1 MSELIEMLT
10 TKKNKAEELYKSL
23 GELLEGKYKELEDE
37 KRKYLPKF
45 GEKLDEKGIN
55 EYLERL
61 TKAVKNPIRSRRK
74 RSLIELG
81 VIGIENVKDEI
92 FDDDSIEE
100 TIQILKELRSY
111 ERLFKILS
119 REVSSAIVQ
128 EDISNIN
135 SWLVDIRN
143 NIENLKKVEEVKSRS
158 VKEYCLRN
166 YIKKELDVYG
176 IYEIKEKVIKI
187 EDTLNLHIKQE
198 EISLINEIDTFI
210 GDIKEFGEEFKGQC
224 KDLNDARGK
233 VKSFK
238 NGLEEEFKQIKKEID
253 FWHQLFP
260 DAYVPEIKNISSL
273 RDKLG
278 ELKEKCKRRYN
289 SFTLLEQIY
298 KQNLEEEIENPREF
312 ASKIE
317 NVISYFPNLEI
328 KNEEDFNTIEK
339 VYNSIEWLK
348 EIKYQNIEELCKELT
363 FENIEEFFRKVNQ
376 IKEDYKRLKE
386 DLKAYERILGVGEEQ
401 SDAYPL
407 LKQKIDEYRDKLR
420 GDIGEGFESLL
431 SFLKGKT
438 ENIKVDKQ
446 TLKNFIKTVRPILKE
461 ALKI

>member
-1 MSELIEMLT
+1 VF
-10 TKKNKAEELYKSL
+10 
-23 GELLEGKYKELEDE
+23 D
-37 KRKYLPKF
+37 F
-45 GEKLDEKGIN
+45 G
-55 EYLERL
+55 
-61 TKAVKNPIRSRRK
+61 
-74 RSLIELG
+74 
-81 VIGIENVKDEI
+81 
-92 FDDDSIEE
+92 
-100 TIQILKELRSY
+100 
-111 ERLFKILS
+111 
-119 REVSSAIVQ
+119 
-128 EDISNIN
+128 
-135 SWLVDIRN
+135 W
-143 NIENLKKVEEVKSRS
+143 NLHE
-158 VKEYCLRN
+158 
-166 YIKKELDVYG
+166 IKK
-176 IYEIKEKVIKI
+176 KAIKI

-198 EISLINEIDTFI
+198 EISLIDEIDTFI

-238 NGLEEEFKQIKKEID
+238 NGLEEKLKQIKKEID

-273 RDKLG
+273 RDTLG

-289 SFTLLEQIY
+289 SFTLLERIY

-328 KNEEDFNTIEK
+328 KNKEDFNTIEK

-348 EIKYQNIEELCKELT
+348 EIKYQNIEKLCKELT
-363 FENIEEFFRKVNQ
+363 FENIEEFFRKINQ

-386 DLKAYERILGVGEEQ
+386 DLKAYELILGVGEEQ
-401 SDAYPL
+401 SDAYLL
-407 LKQKIDEYRDKLR
+407 LKRKIDEYRDKLR

-438 ENIKVDKQ
+438 ENIKVDEQ
-446 TLKNFIKTVRPILKE
+446 TLKNFIKAVRPILKE